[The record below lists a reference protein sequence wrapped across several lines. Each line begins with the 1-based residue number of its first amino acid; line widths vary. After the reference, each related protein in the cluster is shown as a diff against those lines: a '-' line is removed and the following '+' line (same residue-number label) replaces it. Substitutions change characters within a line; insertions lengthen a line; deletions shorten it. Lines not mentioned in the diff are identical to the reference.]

1 MSKDAIV
8 DLINQTLGVKR
19 LTKEEEKDKAIV
31 NLINQT
37 FVIEKAV
44 VDLIN
49 QMFVIAG
56 HDVTYDDI
64 VGVDK
69 WWQKYTM
76 TVAQGE
82 QLEEWG
88 KKYLMRELKL
98 RAAYAE
104 KEMMWFSVTWGLK
117 YSDFDEHIKS
127 KLK

>member
-1 MSKDAIV
+1 MQHSEWATPT
-8 DLINQTLGVKR
+8 Q
-19 LTKEEEKDKAIV
+19 EEVRE
-31 NLINQT
+31 L
-37 FVIEKAV
+37 E
-44 VDLIN
+44 
-49 QMFVIAG
+49 
-56 HDVTYDDI
+56 
-64 VGVDK
+64 
-69 WWQKYTM
+69 YT
-76 TVAQGE
+76 

>member
-1 MSKDAIV
+1 MKRLTREQKKEKAIV
-8 DLINQTLGVKR
+8 DIINK
-19 LTKEEEKDKAIV
+19 
-31 NLINQT
+31 
-37 FVIEKAV
+37 
-44 VDLIN
+44 
-49 QMFVIAG
+49 MFEISG

-88 KKYLMRELKL
+88 KKYLMKELKL

-104 KEMMWFSVTWGLK
+104 KEMQWFSVMWGLK

-127 KLK
+127 KGSNPTH